1 MPKWNCLKL
10 SKYVYLIKDHK
21 PNKMRKL
28 LVLLAFIF
36 AATTAN
42 AQTMGFIDSE
52 GLMSKLP
59 AYKKAQDQ
67 VNSIVDNWNKEIQQ
81 RYKNI
86 DDAYKSFQAEQVL
99 LSANEKTKR
108 EAEIVEMEKQT
119 RDLQKQRFGPSGDLQ
134 TKREELVKPIQD
146 EVYAALE
153 KVAARKKVD
162 FVFDKSGGV
171 TILFANPKFD
181 LTEDVLKELGI
192 STNK

>member
-1 MPKWNCLKL
+1 
-10 SKYVYLIKDHK
+10 
-21 PNKMRKL
+21 
-28 LVLLAFIF
+28 
-36 AATTAN
+36 
-42 AQTMGFIDSE
+42 MGFIDSE

-181 LTEDVLKELGI
+181 LTDDVLKELGI

>member
-1 MPKWNCLKL
+1 
-10 SKYVYLIKDHK
+10 
-21 PNKMRKL
+21 MRKL

-36 AATTAN
+36 AASSAN

-181 LTEDVLKELGI
+181 LTDDVLKELGI

>member
-1 MPKWNCLKL
+1 
-10 SKYVYLIKDHK
+10 
-21 PNKMRKL
+21 MRKL
-28 LVLLAFIF
+28 LVLLAFII
-36 AATTAN
+36 AASSAN

-181 LTEDVLKELGI
+181 LTDDVLKELGI